1 MSGITLMLVY
11 MGDIFDDIDD
21 YKQVYKLTNKQM
33 SSALASSI
41 VFGAAASIKVMAVAT
56 RR

>member
-1 MSGITLMLVY
+1 